1 MQLFVPL
8 QQQTHLAVPM
18 ITFILCCLSENISMP
33 LLLRKIMYV
42 QYLEIDI
49 LVLFRGFLQI
59 HKEI

>member
-1 MQLFVPL
+1 
-8 QQQTHLAVPM
+8 
-18 ITFILCCLSENISMP
+18 MP